1 MSPPALA
8 DKATAIFLMGPT
20 AAGKTD
26 LALSLVE
33 AGQCEII
40 SVDSAQVFRGMD
52 IGTAKPD
59 AATQRRA
66 PHHLID
72 ICDPAGSYS
81 AARFRTDA
89 LAAMHDIQQRGRTPL
104 LTGGT
109 MLYFKAL
116 VEPLAQMPP
125 ADESIRCLLRDQ
137 LEREGLAPL
146 LAELEVADPAAFAQ
160 IDRQNPQRVMRALEV
175 FRISGRP
182 ISAYWADSV
191 NDGRGRLADGA
202 SEAFPWH
209 LIQLAVIPAD
219 RAVLHERIAR
229 RFQQM
234 LEQGFEREVS
244 ALMARG
250 DLHPDL
256 PSIRSVGYRQMWHYL
271 AGQISR
277 EAMIDT
283 GIAATRQ
290 LAKRQLTWLR
300 KWPALT
306 VLDPAGPG
314 GDRRIIDQAWQILR
328 KSGL

>member
-1 MSPPALA
+1 MSPQALA
-8 DKATAIFLMGPT
+8 EKPTAIFLMGPT

-59 AATQRRA
+59 AATLQRA

-72 ICDPAGSYS
+72 ICDPADSYS

-89 LAAMHDIQQRGRTPL
+89 LAAMSDIQQRGRIPL

-116 VEPLAQMPP
+116 VEPLADMPP
-125 ADESIRCLLRDQ
+125 ADDAVRQALQVQ
-137 LEREGLAPL
+137 LETEGLASL
-146 LAELEVADPAAFAQ
+146 LRELETVDPVAFAR
-160 IDRQNPQRVMRALEV
+160 IDRQNPQRVTRALEV
-175 FRISGRP
+175 YRVSGRP
-182 ISAYWADSV
+182 ISAYWAESV
-191 NDGRGRLADGA
+191 NDGKGRLAHDATG
-202 SEAFPWH
+202 AFPWH
-209 LIQLAVIPAD
+209 LIQLAVVPAD

-229 RFQQM
+229 RFQLM
-234 LEQGFEREVS
+234 LDQGFEQEVR

-256 PSIRSVGYRQMWHYL
+256 PSIRAVGYRQMWHYL
-271 AGQISR
+271 DGQIDYPT
-277 EAMIDT
+277 MIET
-283 GIAATRQ
+283 GVAATRQ

-300 KWPALT
+300 KWPELA
-306 VLDPAGPG
+306 VLDPAGAD

>member
-1 MSPPALA
+1 MSPQASA
-8 DKATAIFLMGPT
+8 DKPTAIFLMGPT

-33 AGQCEII
+33 AGRCEII
-40 SVDSAQVFRGMD
+40 SVDSAQVYRGMD

-59 AATQRRA
+59 AATLRRA

-72 ICDPAGSYS
+72 ICDPADSYS
-81 AARFRTDA
+81 AAQFRTDA
-89 LAAMHDIQQRGRTPL
+89 LAAMGDIQRRGRIPL

-116 VEPLAQMPP
+116 VEPLAAMPP
-125 ADESIRCLLRDQ
+125 ADEAIRQALQAQLEDEGLISLLR
-137 LEREGLAPL
+137 
-146 LAELEVADPAAFAQ
+146 ELEMADPTAFER
-160 IDRQNPQRVMRALEV
+160 IDRQNPQRVLRALEV
-175 FRISGRP
+175 YRVSGRP
-182 ISAYWADSV
+182 ISAFWADSV
-191 NDGRGRLADGA
+191 NDGKGRLADNA
-202 SEAFPWH
+202 TAAFPWR
-209 LIQLAVIPAD
+209 LIQLAVIPGD
-219 RAVLHERIAR
+219 RALLHERIAR

-234 LEQGFEREVS
+234 LDQGFEQEVR

-256 PSIRSVGYRQMWHYL
+256 PSIRAVGYRQMWQYL
-271 AGQISR
+271 DGHFDYPTLIG
-277 EAMIDT
+277 T
-283 GIAATRQ
+283 GVAATRQ

-300 KWPALT
+300 KWPDLA
-306 VLDPAGPG
+306 VLDPAGHD

>member
-1 MSPPALA
+1 MSPPALD
-8 DKATAIFLMGPT
+8 DKPTAIFLMGPT

-26 LALSLVE
+26 LALSLVD

-59 AATQRRA
+59 AATLQRA

-72 ICDPAGSYS
+72 ICDPADSYS

-89 LAAMHDIQQRGRTPL
+89 LAAMSDIQQRGRIPL

-116 VEPLAQMPP
+116 VEPLADMPS
-125 ADESIRCLLRDQ
+125 ADGAVRQVLQTRLNT
-137 LEREGLAPL
+137 EGLTSL
-146 LAELEVADPAAFAQ
+146 LHELETVDPVAFAR
-160 IDRQNPQRVMRALEV
+160 IDRQNPQRVIRALEV
-175 FRISGRP
+175 YRVSGRP
-182 ISAYWADSV
+182 ISAYWAESV
-191 NDGRGRLADGA
+191 NDGKGRLAYDATG
-202 SEAFPWH
+202 AFPWH

-229 RFQQM
+229 RFQLM
-234 LEQGFEREVS
+234 LDQGFEQEVR

-256 PSIRSVGYRQMWHYL
+256 PSIRAVGYRQMWHYL
-271 AGQISR
+271 EGQIDH
-277 EAMIDT
+277 ATLIKT
-283 GIAATRQ
+283 GVAATRQ

-300 KWPALT
+300 KWPELA
-306 VLDPAGPG
+306 VLDPAGAD

>member
-1 MSPPALA
+1 MSTMVPGSKPP
-8 DKATAIFLMGPT
+8 AIFLMGPT

-26 LALSLVE
+26 LALALVE

-40 SVDSAQVFRGMD
+40 SVDSAQVYRGMD

-59 AATQRRA
+59 AATLQRA

-72 ICDPAGSYS
+72 ICDPADSYS
-81 AARFRTDA
+81 AAQFRTDA
-89 LAAMHDIQQRGRTPL
+89 LAAMNDIHQRGRIPL

-116 VEPLAQMPP
+116 VEPLAAMPP
-125 ADESIRCLLRDQ
+125 AEEAVRQTLQAQ
-137 LEREGLAPL
+137 LDSGGLVPL
-146 LAELEVADPAAFAQ
+146 LNELEVVDPQAYAR
-160 IDRQNPQRVMRALEV
+160 IDRQNPQRVLRALEV
-175 FRISGRP
+175 HRISGRP
-182 ISAYWADSV
+182 ISAYWAESV
-191 NDGRGRLADGA
+191 NDGKGRLAETA
-202 SEAFPWH
+202 AEAFPWQ
-209 LIQLAVIPAD
+209 LTQLAVIPGN
-219 RAVLHERIAR
+219 RAILHERIAR

-234 LEQGFEREVS
+234 LDQGFELEVR

-256 PSIRSVGYRQMWHYL
+256 PSIRAVGYRQMWQYL
-271 AGQISR
+271 EGQIDHSTLV
-277 EAMIDT
+277 ET
-283 GIAATRQ
+283 GVAATRQ

-300 KWPALT
+300 KWPELA
-306 VLDPAGPG
+306 VLDPSGPG